1 MKQFSGGTIGNTL
14 SCINMR
20 CLLKKRFLIL
30 WNFCQL
36 YAQFPL
42 KRWTVLTIVVS
53 RTSLKVIIVGLNF
66 LSFSTNAHRVY
77 KNVKKLETY
86 SLRGIR
92 YNKKVLECLGHL
104 GLKMTSD
111 YLLNSVNFSAY
122 FLDHPSMAIFQEKP
136 IIHYSIRY
144 FATNQLLQFY
154 MRNSRNFKSCFHI
167 TLFSQNVT
175 DMLNENIFF
184 DAQAL
189 LIKNLFQLTPV
200 CPSAAAS
207 IHVSED

>member
-1 MKQFSGGTIGNTL
+1 M
-14 SCINMR
+14 
-20 CLLKKRFLIL
+20 
-30 WNFCQL
+30 
-36 YAQFPL
+36 
-42 KRWTVLTIVVS
+42 
-53 RTSLKVIIVGLNF
+53 
-66 LSFSTNAHRVY
+66 
-77 KNVKKLETY
+77 
-86 SLRGIR
+86 
-92 YNKKVLECLGHL
+92 LECLDHL

-111 YLLNSVNFSAY
+111 YLLNLVNFSAY

-154 MRNSRNFKSCFHI
+154 IRNSRNFKSCFHL

-207 IHVSED
+207 IMMCPKTNIEFSLLYQYFIVISILQSVIRGF

>member
-1 MKQFSGGTIGNTL
+1 
-14 SCINMR
+14 
-20 CLLKKRFLIL
+20 
-30 WNFCQL
+30 
-36 YAQFPL
+36 
-42 KRWTVLTIVVS
+42 
-53 RTSLKVIIVGLNF
+53 
-66 LSFSTNAHRVY
+66 
-77 KNVKKLETY
+77 
-86 SLRGIR
+86 
-92 YNKKVLECLGHL
+92 
-104 GLKMTSD
+104 
-111 YLLNSVNFSAY
+111 
-122 FLDHPSMAIFQEKP
+122 MAIFQEKP